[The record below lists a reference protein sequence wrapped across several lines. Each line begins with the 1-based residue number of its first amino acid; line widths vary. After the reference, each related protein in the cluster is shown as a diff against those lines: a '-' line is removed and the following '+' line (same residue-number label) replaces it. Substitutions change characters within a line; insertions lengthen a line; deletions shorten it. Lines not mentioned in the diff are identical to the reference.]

1 MIREEEARLAQEE
14 KQKQKDKLKHKFASF
29 FVAKKR
35 DPEEAE
41 EKSSNGNFKEF
52 RVSFLIILLKL
63 YIHILRVWIGH
74 LAEQQWGHAFTGH

>member
-1 MIREEEARLAQEE
+1 MKKEEEQQLKEVERMIREEEARLAQEE
-14 KQKQKDKLKHKFASF
+14 KQKQKDKLKNKFASF

-52 RVSFLIILLKL
+52 RVSVFAIRTALLNNKSRAL
-63 YIHILRVWIGH
+63 VI
-74 LAEQQWGHAFTGH
+74 

>member
-14 KQKQKDKLKHKFASF
+14 KQKQKDKLKNKFASF

-35 DPEEAE
+35 DLEEAE

-52 RVSFLIILLKL
+52 RVSFHMIFFKL
-63 YIHILRVWIGH
+63 YIHILILWIGH
-74 LAEQQWGHAFTGH
+74 LAEQL